1 MGGSILLAKRGS
13 KVMAIDR
20 WPHLRDRTS
29 ATLRATMSVPPPG
42 AYPTMSVTGR
52 VGNSLACA
60 TGKNDKSADHKPRD
74 KLTINFISF
83 PSSGCLQIGRAHVRT
98 PVTNAHLVCS
108 LRL

>member
-74 KLTINFISF
+74 WTSDGQGKSVYVRVELGGRRIIKITFIY
-83 PSSGCLQIGRAHVRT
+83 
-98 PVTNAHLVCS
+98 
-108 LRL
+108 